1 MKEYIKKVNNEY
13 YSMKNVKID
22 NNIILDKIKKIYIPP
37 AYKDVKI
44 YIDQDVLATG
54 VDKAGRTQYIYSE
67 NRKIERERKKFCQL
81 ISLGDNVVKLQKKI
95 NKDIMEANFSKNKI
109 IALILKIMNLCNFRS
124 GNKKY
129 EEMYGSYGLTT
140 LHKKHIILKKDFI
153 EINFIGKKG
162 VNNNCLIKDKQIQS
176 IIRNVYKLSNKR
188 NPYIFSIMDNKNE
201 VIDVSIND
209 LNRYLDEFNITSKDL
224 RTWNANIIFLKN
236 LRNSKE
242 VIIKKV
248 IKDAIAKT
256 AISLHHT
263 PTVCKNSYLY
273 KDIIKQIESGIDQ
286 RDIQGNPFLS
296 KIYIKNINFETFLI
310 KLLRQNKEYK
320 KC

>member
-109 IALILKIMNLCNFRS
+109 I
-124 GNKKY
+124 
-129 EEMYGSYGLTT
+129 
-140 LHKKHIILKKDFI
+140 
-153 EINFIGKKG
+153 
-162 VNNNCLIKDKQIQS
+162 
-176 IIRNVYKLSNKR
+176 
-188 NPYIFSIMDNKNE
+188 
-201 VIDVSIND
+201 
-209 LNRYLDEFNITSKDL
+209 
-224 RTWNANIIFLKN
+224 
-236 LRNSKE
+236 
-242 VIIKKV
+242 
-248 IKDAIAKT
+248 
-256 AISLHHT
+256 
-263 PTVCKNSYLY
+263 
-273 KDIIKQIESGIDQ
+273 
-286 RDIQGNPFLS
+286 
-296 KIYIKNINFETFLI
+296 
-310 KLLRQNKEYK
+310 
-320 KC
+320 